1 MGWFLPF
8 FLSFI
13 VSFLYD
19 YKKFHRPVFVQ
30 KADNNILLFSS
41 FVQVLDFDGSN
52 DAFRC
57 VFFFFF
63 FFF

>member
-13 VSFLYD
+13 VYFLRL
-19 YKKFHRPVFVQ
+19 KNSINVCFVQ

-41 FVQVLDFDGSN
+41 FIQVLDFDGSN

-57 VFFFFF
+57 VLFFFFF
-63 FFF
+63 FF